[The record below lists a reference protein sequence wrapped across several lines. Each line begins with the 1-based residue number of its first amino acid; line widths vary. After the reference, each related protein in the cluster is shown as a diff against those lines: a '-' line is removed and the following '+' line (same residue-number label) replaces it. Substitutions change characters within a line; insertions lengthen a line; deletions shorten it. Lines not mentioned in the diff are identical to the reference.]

1 MLETSWMLAV
11 NTDRE
16 LEVRCEYR
24 VFGRSAGYRSDQ
36 RGKRIRRF
44 LKEEGK
50 EMSARPWDWNRN
62 NNDDRRRRTDD
73 RRRRTDDR
81 RRNGRR

>member
-1 MLETSWMLAV
+1 MLEMSWRFAV

-24 VFGRSAGYRSDQ
+24 VLGQSVGYRSDQ

-62 NNDDRRRRTDD
+62 NNDDRRRHTDD
-73 RRRRTDDR
+73 RRQRTDDR